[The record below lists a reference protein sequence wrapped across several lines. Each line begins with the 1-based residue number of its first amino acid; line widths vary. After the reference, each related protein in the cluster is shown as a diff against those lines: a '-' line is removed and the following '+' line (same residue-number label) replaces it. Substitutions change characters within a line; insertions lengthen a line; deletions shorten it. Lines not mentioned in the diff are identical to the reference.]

1 MLDDQM
7 QTASQALAEMD
18 YARCEALCLEAL
30 AQAREAEDWVAVR
43 RVLLPLQE
51 ARRQRR
57 QKAIDGWITLGQN
70 RDEVDDRSHGCVVF
84 TRPVTTER
92 VASFDAAMRAS
103 VLPVEVLYADNN
115 ASSEAWRITTFSGP
129 RVTASVPAPR
139 CEWIGQTINA
149 QQTAPPTPA
158 HWFMQASE
166 ELGNAALASITE
178 PPGTV
183 EYFDALANALA
194 AVGDHEILHQ
204 RLADAA
210 KALHGAGR

>member
-1 MLDDQM
+1 M

-18 YARCEALCLEAL
+18 YARCEALCLGAL

-57 QKAIDGWITLGQN
+57 QTAIDGWITLGQD
-70 RDEVDDRSHGCVVF
+70 RDDAEDRSHGCVVF
-84 TRPVTTER
+84 IRPVTAER
-92 VASFDAAMRAS
+92 AASFDLTMRAGA
-103 VLPVEVLYADNN
+103 LPVEVLYADND
-115 ASSEAWRITTFSGP
+115 AGSEAWQITTFRGP
-129 RVTASVPAPR
+129 RVTAVVPAPKR
-139 CEWIGQTINA
+139 EWVGQTINA
-149 QQTAPPTPA
+149 QQAAPPTPA

-166 ELGNAALASITE
+166 ALGNAALASIVE

-183 EYFDALANALA
+183 EYFDALAGALA

-210 KALHGAGR
+210 KVLHGAGR